1 MNAKKNAASILP
13 SAKPDLR
20 LVAAA
25 ESQAPSVWLI
35 SRIMNWLVPT
45 PDLDYSAFQNL
56 EYKRSPQEM
65 RRNGLY

>member
-1 MNAKKNAASILP
+1 MNAKKNAASTLL

-20 LVAAA
+20 LVPVVK
-25 ESQAPSVWLI
+25 SQPPSVWLI
-35 SRIMNWLVPT
+35 RRIMTWLVPT